1 MKVATTRFGEM
12 EIPDGLVIQV
22 PEGILGFPNDRR
34 YVVLEHDTEDTPF
47 KWLQSVDSRQLAFIV
62 IDPRHILPDYRLEFD
77 EETVAEFG
85 SIVPDA
91 FIPMVIVNVPK
102 DRPIE
107 MTANLKAPIIVHET
121 KRVGR
126 QIILRTQ
133 DYSLTHRIFPEDE
146 SERVGADQAAA
157 ARTA

>member
-12 EIPDGLVIQV
+12 EVPDGLVIQV
-22 PEGILGFPNDRR
+22 PEGILGFPSDRR

-47 KWLQSVDSRQLAFIV
+47 KWLQSVDSKQLAFIV
-62 IDPRHILPDYRLEFD
+62 IDPRLLIPDYRLEFD

-85 SIVPDA
+85 AIVPEE

-121 KRVGR
+121 KRIGR
-126 QIILRTQ
+126 QIILRSQ
-133 DYSLTHRIFPEDE
+133 DYSLTHRIFPEAEGDQA
-146 SERVGADQAAA
+146 GAGQAAA
-157 ARTA
+157 ARSA